1 MGRYSTCKNNTSTI
15 IEKNKQWTVFM
26 HIALPKY
33 LKEDKETTMGKMM
46 KKRVFNSKHN
56 VQSKLPNG
64 AGK

>member
-1 MGRYSTCKNNTSTI
+1 
-15 IEKNKQWTVFM
+15 M

-33 LKEDKETTMGKMM
+33 LKQDKETRMGKMM
-46 KKRVFNSKHN
+46 KKRVFNSKHI